1 MAAAPLSIALV
12 RDTGTSSTDRI
23 TSYPVV
29 KGVGQPNTLVIIKEG
44 GATLG
49 IALTDGT
56 GAWSFIPPGLADGAH
71 TLSASQTAS
80 DGSIATATLSFT
92 LDRAAPV
99 VSVALFAD
107 TGGSSTDRIT
117 SNPTVKGVGQANTL
131 VTIKEGGVT
140 LGTAMADGTGAWN
153 FTPVGLADGAHV
165 FSVSQ
170 TDLAGNTGTATLSFT
185 LDRAAPVVSMALLS
199 DDGSSSTDKI
209 TSNPAVK
216 GVGQANTPV
225 TIKEGGVTLGTA
237 MADGTGAWNFT
248 PVGLADGAHV
258 FSVSQTDLAGNTG
271 TATLSFTL
279 DSSQGS
285 SPPPPALSIALIS
298 DTGSS
303 STDRITSDP
312 TVKGVGQAN
321 TLVTITE
328 GGVTLGTANV
338 TSKLAIKGTG
348 QANTL
353 VTITEGGVTLGT
365 AMADGT
371 GAWNF
376 TPVGLADGAHVFSVS
391 QTDLAGNT
399 GTATLSFTLDRAAPV
414 VSMALLSDDGS
425 SSTDK
430 ITSNPAVKGVG
441 QANTPVTIKEGGV
454 TLGTAMADGTGA
466 WNFTPVG
473 LADGAHV
480 FSVSQTDLAGNT
492 GTATLSFT
500 LDSSQGSSPPPPA
513 LSIALISD
521 TGSSSTD
528 NVTSKL
534 AIKGTGQANSVVTIK
549 EGGVSLGTTMADGTG
564 AWSFIPPGLA
574 DGVHT
579 VIASQTDR
587 AGNTGTATLTF
598 TLDRIAPALSM
609 ALLSDDGSSSSD
621 RITSNPTIKGFG
633 DANTLVTIKEAGT
646 ILGTATSD
654 GAGAWSFTPPDIAVG
669 VHTLTTTQTDL
680 AGNTGTSTLSF
691 TLTAPQPSQS
701 GDIVG
706 LLLQNT
712 GATAEQSGYVTFGQV
727 FKPGAIMP
735 GESLV
740 ARIAG
745 VDYAVQMDV
754 KATNSDGSVRHAVLT
769 LSAPGIALGGS
780 LALMLAKGS
789 AAMPSPAAP
798 SAASLLASGYN
809 LDVAFTFRNADG
821 TTTTDNASAAAALQ
835 AAITAGNVQRW
846 LTGPEV
852 NEYSVVTTVNGGKLK
867 VEFDIRAYADGT
879 TSTDVIFDN
888 SWMFSPGKSDL
899 TYDVAIRQGGTQ
911 VYSANNVSQ
920 YLYSLWDHRVDS
932 AGTIN
937 PNVQYDVSY
946 LTAAAALPTYDQSY
960 GVSISAIQT
969 DYNKLNPSSSSGYG
983 STGPMGT
990 AEVQPYM
997 PATAGRP
1004 DIGPQPNWVAQWV
1017 LSQTS
1022 TAEALMMANANASGS
1037 VPWHLVDENSG
1048 KQINSDDYPRF
1059 YEDPNNNTPGN
1070 PYWSPQPVNG
1080 WPTYGK
1086 NGEPWSPDTAH
1097 IPDLNYV
1104 PYLTTGSH
1112 YQLRLL
1118 QAAANFVDLNMPPDS
1133 KYNGNPGPS
1142 PGIPGSNIYLG
1153 LASWHNQARG
1163 IAWSV
1168 RQIAEAAFLT
1178 PDGDP
1183 QKAHFVKLLN
1193 DTMSGLV
1200 QYYVTGGYNSK
1211 FGEIQG
1217 FLMGYGDQYANEIRP
1232 WMQDYIVTAFAEIAG
1247 MNIPTASN
1255 NAIQMLRYMDNFI
1268 SGVYTHR
1275 SDGFNPYNGPAYSLK
1290 NADPITNAPITTWA
1304 QLAQVNSTDYP
1315 LDATSLTHSSYPSDV
1330 QGYAVNARTALADL
1344 ITYTQSTNAI
1354 EAYGFI
1360 TGQIAL
1366 AWGHNPAG
1374 MVAAYQGFPSWDVV
1388 PRLPDGEYLQANQM
1402 QIDVS
1407 NNPSVTLNA
1416 NGRDSLLSVVGTGT
1430 ATLTGGTG
1438 GTDLLFGGAGPTTL
1452 IAGTGNDY
1460 LFAGNGATTFIDNNG
1475 NDYMKGGPGTDTFH
1489 VYRRTP
1495 RT

>member
-1 MAAAPLSIALV
+1 M
-12 RDTGTSSTDRI
+12 
-23 TSYPVV
+23 V
-29 KGVGQPNTLVIIKEG
+29 KGTGQANTLVTIKEG
-44 GATLG
+44 GVTLG
-49 IALTDGT
+49 TAMADGT

-92 LDRAAPV
+92 VDRAAPV

-107 TGGSSTDRIT
+107 TGSSSTDKIT

-131 VTIKEGGVT
+131 FTIKEGGVT

-153 FTPVGLADGAHV
+153 FA
-165 FSVSQ
+165 
-170 TDLAGNTGTATLSFT
+170 
-185 LDRAAPVVSMALLS
+185 
-199 DDGSSSTDKI
+199 
-209 TSNPAVK
+209 
-216 GVGQANTPV
+216 
-225 TIKEGGVTLGTA
+225 
-237 MADGTGAWNFT
+237 

-279 DSSQGS
+279 DSSAS
-285 SPPPPALSIALIS
+285 TVSVALFA
-298 DTGSS
+298 DT
-303 STDRITSDP
+303 
-312 TVKGVGQAN
+312 
-321 TLVTITE
+321 
-328 GGVTLGTANV
+328 
-338 TSKLAIKGTG
+338 
-348 QANTL
+348 
-353 VTITEGGVTLGT
+353 
-365 AMADGT
+365 
-371 GAWNF
+371 
-376 TPVGLADGAHVFSVS
+376 
-391 QTDLAGNT
+391 
-399 GTATLSFTLDRAAPV
+399 
-414 VSMALLSDDGS
+414 GS

-430 ITSNPAVKGVG
+430 ITSNPTVKGVG
-441 QANTPVTIKEGGV
+441 QGNTLVTIKEGGV

-466 WNFTPVG
+466 WNLTPVG

-480 FSVSQTDLAGNT
+480 FGVSQTDLAGNT

-500 LDSSQGSSPPPPA
+500 LDSSQGSSSPPPA

-528 NVTSKL
+528 NVTSKP
-534 AIKGTGQANSVVTIK
+534 AIKGTGQAGTVLTIK
-549 EGGVSLGTTMADGTG
+549 EGGATLGALTVNSTG
-564 AWSFIPPGLA
+564 GWDFTAAGLA

-621 RITSNPTIKGFG
+621 RITSNPAIKGFG

-654 GAGAWSFTPPDIAVG
+654 GAGAWSFTPPGIAVG

-691 TLTAPQPSQS
+691 TLTAPQPQG

-706 LLLQNT
+706 LRLQNT

-769 LSAPGIALGGS
+769 LNAPGIAPGGS
-780 LALMLAKGS
+780 LALMLAKGI

-798 SAASLLASGYN
+798 SAAALLASGYN

-821 TTTTDNASAAAALQ
+821 TTITDNASAAAAVQ
-835 AAITAGNVQRW
+835 AAITAGNVERW

-960 GVSISAIQT
+960 GVSSAAIQK
-969 DYNKLNPSSSSGYG
+969 DYSKLNPASSTGYG
-983 STGPMGT
+983 STGPLGT

-997 PATAGRP
+997 PLVAGRA

-1017 LSQTS
+1017 LSQSS
-1022 TAEALMMANANASGS
+1022 TAEAVMMANADASGS
-1037 VPWHLVDENSG
+1037 IPWHLFDESAGTLILGEN
-1048 KQINSDDYPRF
+1048 YPSF
-1059 YEDPNNNTPGN
+1059 WQDPHNVAGPYS
-1070 PYWSPQPVNG
+1070 YWSPQPVNG
-1080 WPTYGK
+1080 WTPYGA
-1086 NGEPWSPDTAH
+1086 NGNPWTPDRAH
-1097 IPDLNYV
+1097 LPDLNYV
-1104 PYLTTGSH
+1104 PYLITGSQ

-1118 QAAANFVDLNMPPDS
+1118 QAAANFVDLTTPPLS
-1133 KYNGNPGPS
+1133 KYNGLYGPS
-1142 PGIPGSNIYLG
+1142 PSIPGSDIYLG
-1153 LASWHNQARG
+1153 VGSYNNEARG
-1163 IAWSV
+1163 IGWSL
-1168 RQIAEAAFLT
+1168 RQIAEAAYLT

-1183 QKAHFVKLLN
+1183 LKAHFTKAVK
-1193 DTMSGLV
+1193 
-1200 QYYVTGGYNSK
+1200 
-1211 FGEIQG
+1211 
-1217 FLMGYGDQYANEIRP
+1217 
-1232 WMQDYIVTAFAEIAG
+1232 
-1247 MNIPTASN
+1247 
-1255 NAIQMLRYMDNFI
+1255 
-1268 SGVYTHR
+1268 
-1275 SDGFNPYNGPAYSLK
+1275 
-1290 NADPITNAPITTWA
+1290 
-1304 QLAQVNSTDYP
+1304 
-1315 LDATSLTHSSYPSDV
+1315 
-1330 QGYAVNARTALADL
+1330 
-1344 ITYTQSTNAI
+1344 
-1354 EAYGFI
+1354 
-1360 TGQIAL
+1360 
-1366 AWGHNPAG
+1366 
-1374 MVAAYQGFPSWDVV
+1374 
-1388 PRLPDGEYLQANQM
+1388 
-1402 QIDVS
+1402 
-1407 NNPSVTLNA
+1407 
-1416 NGRDSLLSVVGTGT
+1416 
-1430 ATLTGGTG
+1430 
-1438 GTDLLFGGAGPTTL
+1438 
-1452 IAGTGNDY
+1452 
-1460 LFAGNGATTFIDNNG
+1460 
-1475 NDYMKGGPGTDTFH
+1475 
-1489 VYRRTP
+1489 
-1495 RT
+1495 